1 MPSLSK
7 NEEAYNMRA
16 THNKQK
22 QIIMKKILI
31 YFVTI
36 VTVTAN
42 LSILGSCKKT
52 NGKMICLGDSIT
64 YGYIPHGLAGNPYG
78 QLDSYA
84 QIAADILDLSLTNY
98 GVSGN
103 KLIGLDN
110 LETAMCNRYINMIDD
125 ADVVTFMG
133 GTNDIRVGVH
143 LGTMKDRVVDG
154 DSSTYTY
161 YAGCH
166 KLVEG
171 LYKKYINNSGK
182 KIKLIGIT
190 PPKMLLSPAAYVNGT
205 GTLYPNQELWVNAF
219 IEVCEYY
226 DIPVCDFYHSGLLET
241 NIACDYR
248 NTAYGHTGYFNP
260 LIPDGIHPSAIG
272 HHYLGTFLADY
283 ISRL

>member
-1 MPSLSK
+1 
-7 NEEAYNMRA
+7 MRA

-36 VTVTAN
+36 VAVMAN

-84 QIAADILDLSLTNY
+84 QIAADILNLSLTNY

-110 LETAMCNRYINMIDD
+110 LETAMCNRYTNMIDN

-133 GTNDIRVGVH
+133 GTNDIRVGVP
-143 LGTMKDRVVDG
+143 LGTMKDRGVEG
-154 DSSTYTY
+154 DSSTCTY
-161 YAGCH
+161 YGGCH
-166 KLVEG
+166 
-171 LYKKYINNSGK
+171 N
-182 KIKLIGIT
+182 
-190 PPKMLLSPAAYVNGT
+190 
-205 GTLYPNQELWVNAF
+205 
-219 IEVCEYY
+219 
-226 DIPVCDFYHSGLLET
+226 
-241 NIACDYR
+241 
-248 NTAYGHTGYFNP
+248 
-260 LIPDGIHPSAIG
+260 
-272 HHYLGTFLADY
+272 
-283 ISRL
+283 